1 MHFYVDIYNVK
12 LKFWYVLQ
20 REHMSG
26 CWWPFAILMHVYIHL
41 VDIA

>member
-20 REHMSG
+20 RAYVWMLVA
-26 CWWPFAILMHVYIHL
+26 FAILMHVYIHL